1 MTGASTMLAFRT
13 SASSTSRSPHQDSTS
28 LSLSSQL
35 QSTTSIA
42 ALDGAGD
49 VLLPCQQQQQPSPFV
64 DTAPDS
70 ITYTVA
76 TGLLKR
82 IPTHGFVIESSETS
96 DTNSTSTIDTTPNAL
111 YEQEP
116 EQQPQRRPRSGSEGL
131 DYLALL
137 AEQERRA
144 VVEVEDPMM
153 LAVPTTVAPSASNHP
168 ALSDSDDSEIM
179 PPPQP
184 RRPRSTSNPEY
195 MQEWSRNDDLNSEV
209 TNPVVVCTSTP
220 VKQQH
225 FVLPPSLLRKELAEA
240 RGAVNRKAAAA
251 AAISARSR
259 GSYTTWRSSPTP
271 SIPEDSEYLEEEQ
284 QLQPDDDD
292 YYVDDS
298 CEDDDDD
305 DNNNNNNEEV
315 GLEEGR
321 TTISSTELLRRA
333 RARLLEDLSECNL
346 TGDKSVMI
354 LPHSLTKY
362 STVRV

>member
-13 SASSTSRSPHQDSTS
+13 TASSTSRSPHQDSTS
-28 LSLSSQL
+28 SSLLSQL

-49 VLLPCQQQQQPSPFV
+49 VLLPCQQQQPSPFV

-76 TGLLKR
+76 AGLPRR

-116 EQQPQRRPRSGSEGL
+116 EQQHHRRPRSGSEGL

-153 LAVPTTVAPSASNHP
+153 LAVPTP

-195 MQEWSRNDDLNSEV
+195 MQEWSKNDDLNSEV
-209 TNPVVVCTSTP
+209 TIPVVVCTSAA

-251 AAISARSR
+251 AAITARSR
-259 GSYTTWRSSPTP
+259 GSFSTWRSSPTP
-271 SIPEDSEYLEEEQ
+271 SIPEDSEYLEEDQ
-284 QLQPDDDD
+284 QLQSDDDD
-292 YYVDDS
+292 YYVDDF
-298 CEDDDDD
+298 CEDDDDVD
-305 DNNNNNNEEV
+305 NNNNEEV
-315 GLEEGR
+315 GLEEGDR
-321 TTISSTELLRRA
+321 ATISSTELLRRA

-362 STVRV
+362 SAVRV